1 MKKRFTEEELEFDGS
16 DDDELLHTVSQVLIL
31 FLLGLVLLL
40 ILIHQRIRKWYVS
53 SMVYSAGNWWC
64 EDGEGEDEEEEEEEK
79 GG

>member
-40 ILIHQRIRKWYVS
+40 IPIPQRIRKLYVS
-53 SMVYSAGNWWC
+53 SMVCSAG
-64 EDGEGEDEEEEEEEK
+64 K
-79 GG
+79 